1 MAFERNV
8 TNARVVQDLKKRST
22 IGIIFY
28 VLLAFIVVFAEGF
41 YFRKPS
47 FSLIFLLSI
56 TGICLF
62 RLIHLVISRKM
73 GERYEILNRYIF
85 FTSVIITGL
94 VWGLTLSLLMLHEG
108 EPGTQL
114 IMTVCIS
121 GLCAGGVV
129 AFIPHRMLSIIFN
142 ISMLAPTTI
151 ILLAKGFNIP
161 LAVMFFLYSVYLVLI
176 AIRGNAE
183 YWDAL
188 ENENLLEIKS
198 LELARLSNTDVLTGL
213 YNRRFFN
220 DAFDKEWKRSG
231 RDNRL
236 LSIILFDIDYFKKIN
251 DTFGHQV
258 GDAYLKKTAEV
269 LTSVFKRESDIVAR
283 YGGEEFI
290 ILLPGTGA
298 DHALQLAEKAIQS
311 MASLAIDYQGEKVG
325 TTLSAGVNCCIPNF
339 NFNVRSDSMIVGAD
353 QALYM
358 AKERGRNQVVVLP
371 ESIYSN

>member
-8 TNARVVQDLKKRST
+8 TNTRVVQDLKKRST

-28 VLLAFIVVFAEGF
+28 VLLAFTVVFAEGF
-41 YFRKPS
+41 YSRHLS
-47 FSLIFLLSI
+47 FSVIFLLSI

-62 RLIHLVISRKM
+62 RLIHLIISRKM
-73 GERYEILNRYIF
+73 GERYEIINRYIF
-85 FTSVIITGL
+85 FTSVVITAL
-94 VWGLTLSLLMLHEG
+94 IWGITLPLLMMQEG
-108 EPGTQL
+108 EHATQL

-129 AFIPHRMLSIIFN
+129 AFIPQRTLSIIFN
-142 ISMLAPTTI
+142 ISMLVPNTI
-151 ILLAKGFNIP
+151 ILLVKGLNIP
-161 LAVMFFLYSVYLVLI
+161 IAIMFFLYSAYLVLI
-176 AIRGNAE
+176 ALRGNEE

-220 DAFDKEWKRSG
+220 DVFEKEWKRSG
-231 RDNRL
+231 RDHHL

-251 DTFGHQV
+251 DTFGHQA
-258 GDAYLKKTAEV
+258 GDEYLKKTAEM
-269 LTSVFKRESDIVAR
+269 LMSVFKRDSDIVAR

-290 ILLPGTGA
+290 ILLPGIDT
-298 DHALQLAEKAIQS
+298 DRALQLAITATQK
-311 MASLAIDYQGEKVG
+311 MASLRVDYQGEKIG

-339 NFNVRSDSMIVGAD
+339 NVRSDSMIAGAD
-353 QALYM
+353 EALYM
-358 AKERGRNQVVVLP
+358 AKQRGRNQVVVLP

>member
-8 TNARVVQDLKKRST
+8 TNTRVVQDLKKRST

-28 VLLAFIVVFAEGF
+28 VLLAFIVIFAEGF
-41 YFRKPS
+41 YSRYAS

-62 RLIHLVISRKM
+62 RLTHLIISRKM
-73 GERYEILNRYIF
+73 GERYEIVNRYIF
-85 FTSVIITGL
+85 FSSVITTALIWGITL
-94 VWGLTLSLLMLHEG
+94 PLLMLHEG
-108 EPGTQL
+108 EHVTQL

-129 AFIPHRMLSIIFN
+129 AFIPHRRLSIIFN
-142 ISMLAPTTI
+142 ISMLLPTTI
-151 ILLAKGFNIP
+151 ILLLKGLNVPI
-161 LAVMFFLYSVYLVLI
+161 AIMFFLYSVYMVLI
-176 AIRGNAE
+176 ALRGNEE

-198 LELARLSNTDVLTGL
+198 LELAHLSNTDVLTDL

-220 DAFDKEWKRSG
+220 DAFDREWKRSG
-231 RDNRL
+231 RDNSL

-258 GDAYLKKTAEV
+258 GDEYLKKTAEI
-269 LTSVFKRESDIVAR
+269 LTSVFKRDSDIVAR

-290 ILLPGTGA
+290 ILLPGT
-298 DHALQLAEKAIQS
+298 DTDRALQLAKKATQKIT
-311 MASLAIDYQGEKVG
+311 SLSIDYQGEKVS
-325 TTLSAGVNCCIPNF
+325 TTISAGVNCCIPNF
-339 NFNVRSDSMIVGAD
+339 NLRSDSMIAGAD

-358 AKERGRNQVVVLP
+358 AKQRGRNQVVVLP
-371 ESIYSN
+371 SKTE

>member
-142 ISMLAPTTI
+142 ISMLVPTTI

-298 DHALQLAEKAIQS
+298 DHALQLAEKATQS

-339 NFNVRSDSMIVGAD
+339 NVRPDSMIVGAD

>member
-8 TNARVVQDLKKRST
+8 TNTRVVQDLKKRST

-41 YFRKPS
+41 YSRQPS

-56 TGICLF
+56 TCICLF

-85 FTSVIITGL
+85 FTSVIITAL
-94 VWGLTLSLLMLHEG
+94 VWGITLSLLMLLDG
-108 EPGTQL
+108 EHITQL

-129 AFIPHRMLSIIFN
+129 AFIPNRTLSIIFN
-142 ISMLAPTTI
+142 ISMLIPTTI
-151 ILLAKGFNIP
+151 ILFAKGLNIP
-161 LAVMFFLYSVYLVLI
+161 IAVMFFLYSVYMVLI
-176 AIRGNAE
+176 AIRGNGE

-188 ENENLLEIKS
+188 ENENLVEIKS

-220 DAFDKEWKRSG
+220 DAFEKEWKRSG
-231 RDNRL
+231 RDKHL
-236 LSIILFDIDYFKKIN
+236 LAIILFDIDYFKKIN

-258 GDAYLKKTAEV
+258 GDEYLKKTAEV

-290 ILLPGTGA
+290 ILLPGT
-298 DHALQLAEKAIQS
+298 DTERALQLAEKATQL
-311 MASLAIDYQGEKVG
+311 MASLIIDYQGEKVG
-325 TTLSAGVNCCIPNF
+325 TTLSAGINCCIP

>member
-73 GERYEILNRYIF
+73 AERYEILNRYIF

-142 ISMLAPTTI
+142 ISMLVPTTI

-298 DHALQLAEKAIQS
+298 DHALQLAEKATQS

-339 NFNVRSDSMIVGAD
+339 NVRPDSMIVGAD

>member
-129 AFIPHRMLSIIFN
+129 AFIPHRRLSIIFN
-142 ISMLAPTTI
+142 ISMLVPNTI
-151 ILLAKGFNIP
+151 ILLVKGLNIP
-161 LAVMFFLYSVYLVLI
+161 IAIMFFLYSVYLVLI
-176 AIRGNAE
+176 ALRGNEE

-236 LSIILFDIDYFKKIN
+236 LCIILFDIDYFKKIN

-298 DHALQLAEKAIQS
+298 DHALQLAEKATQS

-339 NFNVRSDSMIVGAD
+339 NVRPDSMIVGAD